1 MTKKTLFLYNTA
13 SRSKEYF
20 TLPDGVPEVRL
31 YACGPTV
38 YHYAHIGNLRTYL
51 FEDLLRR
58 SLEFFGFKVRH
69 VVNITDVGHLTSD
82 EDNGEDKMEKGAERT
97 GRSVWEVAE
106 FYTKKFKE
114 DLELLN
120 VRPPTVWCKATDYI
134 KEQIDLIK
142 KLEEKGYTYRTSD
155 GIYFDSLKFPK
166 YTEFARLDIVGLK
179 SGARIDIGEKKFA
192 TDFALWKF
200 SPKDKKRAM
209 EWESPWGIG
218 FPGWHIECSAM
229 AMALLGDTIDI
240 HCGGTDHI
248 SVHHTNE
255 IAQSECASGKPF
267 ARFWMHGEFLR
278 ESSSPD
284 KMSKSTGEFLTLD
297 VLINKGFDPMAYRL
311 FALTSHYRNYLN
323 FSWEAME
330 NARDSLN
337 ALKRKTDPFIS
348 IEGKIKSV
356 EAREWSSAFKKAIAD
371 DLNSSAAIGVL
382 NLMIADSSI
391 EDCEKA
397 ALIKEFDEV
406 LGLRLL
412 NKPEKVKRT
421 EKEEAMAKELMEKRN
436 VARLAKNWAE
446 SDRLRDELL
455 SIGVVIKDGKDG
467 TEWEWK

>member
-1 MTKKTLFLYNTA
+1 MTKKTLLLYNTA
-13 SRSKEYF
+13 SRAKEYF
-20 TLPDGVPEVRL
+20 TLPEGISEVRL

-69 VVNITDVGHLTSD
+69 VINITDVGHLTSD
-82 EDNGEDKMEKGAERT
+82 QDEGEDKMEKGAVRT
-97 GRSVWEVAE
+97 GKSVWEVAE
-106 FYTKKFKE
+106 FYTQKFKE
-114 DLELLN
+114 DLEFLN
-120 VRPPTVWCKATDYI
+120 ILPPTIWCKATDYI
-134 KEQIDLIK
+134 KEQIELIE
-142 KLEEKGYTYRTSD
+142 KLEKKGYTYRTSD

-209 EWESPWGIG
+209 EWDSPWGTG

-229 AMALLGDTIDI
+229 SMALLGETLDI

-255 IAQSECASGKPF
+255 IAQSECATGKQF
-267 ARFWMHGEFLR
+267 SRFWMHGEFLR
-278 ESSSPD
+278 ESNYD
-284 KMSKSTGEFLTLD
+284 KMSKSSGEFLTLD
-297 VLINKGFDPMAYRL
+297 TLIRKGFDPMAYRL
-311 FALTSHYRNYLN
+311 FSLTSHYRNYLN
-323 FSWEAME
+323 FSWEAMG
-330 NARDSLN
+330 NAMDSLT
-337 ALKRKTDPFIS
+337 ALRRKTDHFIG
-348 IEGKIKSV
+348 IEGKVGSV
-356 EAREWSSAFKKAIAD
+356 EAREWSSAFRNAIAD

-382 NLMIADSSI
+382 NLMLADSSI

-397 ALIKEFDEV
+397 ALIKEFDNV

-412 NKPEKVKRT
+412 NKPAKIKRSA
-421 EKEEAMAKELMEKRN
+421 EEEAMAKELIEKRN
-436 VARLAKNWAE
+436 VARIAKNWAE

-455 SIGVVIKDGKDG
+455 SIGVVIKDTKSG
-467 TEWEWK
+467 TDWEWK